1 MIKRERYLQ
10 KIRPFFNQH
19 IIKVLTGIR
28 RCGKSVMLD
37 QIKTELMDLGIESDQ
52 IIAINLES
60 GEWLLKNQ
68 VELLYD
74 YVKVRIN
81 QTKKNYLFL
90 DEIQEIN
97 GWERAVNAFLVDF
110 DIDIYITGSNAKLL
124 SGELATHLGGR
135 YVEFSIYPFSFAEVC
150 EIKRDKGL
158 DVDTQNVFQTYLRMG
173 GMPFIYESDIDESSH
188 KKYLSDIYDSVVL
201 KDIVGR
207 NNVRNIDLL
216 QRILLFLMANIGNP
230 FSSSAV
236 IKFLKNEKR
245 SISQETIYNY
255 INYCEAACFAH
266 LVVRE
271 DIVGKQILKFQEKI
285 YLTDHGFREVVY
297 GNNERDI
304 QQILENIVY
313 LELLRRGYEVR
324 IGKVSTREVDFI
336 AIKGNQREYYQVSYI
351 LAEETTIER
360 EFSPLESITDNFPK
374 YVLTMDAFDRSR
386 NGIKHVNIVDFLLGE

>member
-1 MIKRERYLQ
+1 MGIKRQVVVTDDKER
-10 KIRPFFNQH
+10 KIFTENQTFFNQH

-74 YVKVRIN
+74 YVKARIN

-135 YVEFSIYPFSFAEVC
+135 YVEFSIYPFLYYVSAKSKG
-150 EIKRDKGL
+150 IKGWISIYRRFFK
-158 DVDTQNVFQTYLRMG
+158 
-173 GMPFIYESDIDESSH
+173 PIYEWAGCLLFMNPPLMKAHRKS
-188 KKYLSDIYDSVVL
+188 IYQILHLVVL

-216 QRILLFLMANIGNP
+216 QRILLFLMVNIGNP

-324 IGKVSTREVDFI
+324 IGKISTREVDFI

-360 EFSPLESITDNFPK
+360 EFSPLESITDNFPN
-374 YVLTMDAFDRSR
+374 MC
-386 NGIKHVNIVDFLLGE
+386 